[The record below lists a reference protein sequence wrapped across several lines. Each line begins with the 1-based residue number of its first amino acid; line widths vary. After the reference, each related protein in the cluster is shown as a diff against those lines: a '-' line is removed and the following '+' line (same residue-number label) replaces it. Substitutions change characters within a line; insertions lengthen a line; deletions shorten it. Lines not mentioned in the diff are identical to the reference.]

1 MKAFALILVLVTLMV
16 GTYLSLTKKPAPVSK
31 DAMIEDSVGSQMAAP
46 LHPERPL

>member
-16 GTYLSLTKKPAPVSK
+16 GTYLSLTKKPAPTSAETLTEDTVS
-31 DAMIEDSVGSQMAAP
+31 SQLAAP